1 VRFARPFTA
10 LGGLLSVAGQR
21 RRRRRES
28 KEGDAKSR
36 CVHGLLHVAM
46 APRALVA
53 LKQEAGKEELEE
65 GGGGGGSIYNQQVT
79 EGR

>member
-1 VRFARPFTA
+1 M
-10 LGGLLSVAGQR
+10 AGQR

-53 LKQEAGKEELEE
+53 LKQEAGKEEELEE
-65 GGGGGGSIYNQQVT
+65 GGGGGGFIYNQQEQLKALVLRDAAQT
-79 EGR
+79 LNPEP